1 MSFKPKL
8 NISNKYIKID
18 KANQT
23 VVIAVSVTVAV
34 VIFCAV
40 ASQSLI
46 KQIKYQNTVISKRQA
61 ANKVLDKNL
70 KSVNSLVAS
79 YTAFDSTPESI
90 IGNSDK
96 SSKVILNALPSKYD
110 FPALATTM
118 DNFFKSTGVS
128 NDGFNGTDEEAT
140 AVQSSDSP
148 TPIEIAMP
156 ISAKGDIA
164 AVQKL
169 FDYINR
175 SIKPIKISTVSISGT
190 DKNLNVSLSGVTYY
204 QPEKV
209 YKVDYEV
216 VKPAGQKTTK
226 KTTTSN
232 AAADAKKS
240 ATEVTK

>member
-1 MSFKPKL
+1 MSFKPKF

-18 KANQT
+18 KANQM

-46 KQIKYQNTVISKRQA
+46 KQIKYQGGVISKREA
-61 ANKVLDKNL
+61 ANKVLEKNL
-70 KSVNSLVAS
+70 KSIDTLVAS
-79 YTAFDSTPESI
+79 YAAFDSTPESV
-90 IGNSDK
+90 IGTADK
-96 SSKVILNALPSKYD
+96 NSKVILNALPSKYD

-118 DNFFKSTGVS
+118 DNFYKSTGVS

-148 TPIEIAMP
+148 TPIEIIMP
-156 ISAKGDIA
+156 ISAKGDITS
-164 AVQKL
+164 VQKL

-190 DKNLNVSLSGVTYY
+190 DKNLSVSLDGVTYY

-209 YKVDYEV
+209 YKVNYEV
-216 VKPAGQKTTK
+216 AKPAGQKTTK
-226 KTTTSN
+226 KTTTTST
-232 AAADAKKS
+232 ASDAKKS